1 MDKGVPKHDSN
12 DRTPDKLGAPPEQ
25 AGALGANRTQGARAW
40 ANLIAKKPRAAML
53 LHHLVA
59 QMGHQNAVVVS
70 QKTLAKLM
78 GIHERTVRRAVADL
92 VEDRWIAV
100 IRIGSGK
107 EAAYVVN
114 DRVAWVSPRPVAAV
128 GVLGHGRGRHR
139 DQDPATL
146 AHADLRRIPTLYPG
160 ERQLPTGPGEPP
172 SQPIFEGMDPDL
184 PTISHAR
191 VDPETGELVG
201 RFSDPNFGV
210 AALTEAEQRAAR
222 PAAATDG
229 RRTGLPGRRRAVR
242 RSADPHHTGEEGE
255 L

>member
-1 MDKGVPKHDSN
+1 MAAPQ
-12 DRTPDKLGAPPEQ
+12 DKLGSPAKNKP
-25 AGALGANRTQGARAW
+25 GAWVQTERKAHEAW
-40 ANLIAKKPRAAML
+40 ANLIAQKPRAAML

-100 IRIGSGK
+100 VRIGSGK

-114 DRVAWVSPRPVAAV
+114 DRVAWGQSRDQLRLSVFSATVVADIE
-128 GVLGHGRGRHR
+128 

-146 AHADLRRIPTLYPG
+146 AHADLRKIPTLYPG
-160 ERQLPTGPGEPP
+160 ERQLPSGPGAEPP
-172 SQPIFEGMDPDL
+172 SQPSIEGLEPDL

-191 VDPETGELVG
+191 VDHETGEVMGL
-201 RFSDPNFGV
+201 FSDPNFGSPLDGD
-210 AALTEAEQRAAR
+210 AADRLELEKRGQQRLLG
-222 PAAATDG
+222 D
-229 RRTGLPGRRRAVR
+229 
-242 RSADPHHTGEEGE
+242 
-255 L
+255 